1 MRKPGATDVEDLGQ
15 DVEYQDTVV
24 LLQDEIARLEEELRQ
39 RDEAPMG
46 EPIGADFGLTRG
58 AEGQAA
64 PADTARIAELTTELS
79 RRDETIALLLEEI
92 RLVEEAEAA
101 GRAEWEQLNQWVGQ
115 VEQRVDSR
123 DEQDTQLIQELAAE
137 KRKADEL
144 RLAADTERR
153 ASDKKHKA
161 LEEEVGR
168 LRAKLS
174 TVAKQ
179 TDSNADMALAALE
192 SENRR
197 LRKSFDELTR
207 TAATAGE
214 VGPVKAELT
223 STRKRLDEAEGKLR
237 GLEDDIARER
247 KEHEAELA
255 AVRSQMA
262 REPLQRREGSPD
274 SGSAPPREVSPI
286 SADERMMAFRQ
297 HLQDVHQREL
307 EERSQKRLSARLSRL
322 WNRTGPPR

>member
-1 MRKPGATDVEDLGQ
+1 MRKPSSADIEDLGQ

-39 RDEAPMG
+39 RDEAPIG
-46 EPIGADFGLTRG
+46 ESAGADFGL
-58 AEGQAA
+58 AQAA
-64 PADTARIAELTTELS
+64 GAQLTSADTARLAELTSELA

-123 DEQDTQLIQELAAE
+123 DEQDSQLVQELAAE
-137 KRKADEL
+137 QRKVEDL
-144 RLAADTERR
+144 HLAADTERR
-153 ASDKKHKA
+153 AWEKKHRA
-161 LEEEVGR
+161 LEDEVGR

-174 TVAKQ
+174 TVAKH
-179 TDSNADMALAALE
+179 TDSNANMALAALE
-192 SENRR
+192 GENLR
-197 LRKSFDELTR
+197 LRTSVDELTR

-214 VGPVKAELT
+214 VGHVKAELAL
-223 STRKRLDEAEGKLR
+223 TRKRLEEAEAKLR
-237 GLEDDIARER
+237 GLEDDIERER

-255 AVRSQMA
+255 AVRSQLA
-262 REPLQRREGSPD
+262 REPLQRRDGATD
-274 SGSAPPREVSPI
+274 AASAPPRDVALI

-322 WNRTGPPR
+322 WHRTGPPR